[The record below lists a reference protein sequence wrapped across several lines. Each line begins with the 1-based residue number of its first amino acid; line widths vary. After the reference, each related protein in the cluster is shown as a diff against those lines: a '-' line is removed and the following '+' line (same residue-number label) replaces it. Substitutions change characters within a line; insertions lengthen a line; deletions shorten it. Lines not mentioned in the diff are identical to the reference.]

1 MRFLIVDDHPLF
13 REALENC
20 IRQAVRDVEIVEA
33 ATIDGALDA
42 LSCGGI
48 ELTLFDLSLPG
59 TTGLSGLI
67 RLRRAFPATPII
79 VISCHK
85 DPLIVASGL
94 FLGASGYIP
103 KTASKQEVV
112 RSIHEVLRGSI
123 HFPSCCRNAV
133 VPDQFKHHPV
143 KGLLKRLHEL
153 TPQQL
158 RVLELIHRGCQNKQ
172 IAYELK
178 ICESTVKVHVSEIL
192 RTLNVASRARAIV
205 EMSKIDFT
213 SLAGSEMGLRIQVS
227 A

>member
-1 MRFLIVDDHPLF
+1 VRFLIVDDHPLF

-33 ATIDGALDA
+33 ATIDAALDA
-42 LSCGGI
+42 LSSSGI
-48 ELTLFDLSLPG
+48 ELTLLDLSLPG

-85 DPLIVASGL
+85 DPLIVTSGL
-94 FLGASGYIP
+94 FLGVSGYIP
-103 KTASKQEVV
+103 KTASKEEVV

-123 HFPSCCRNAV
+123 YFPSGCRNPV
-133 VPDQFKHHPV
+133 RPDQFKHHPV
-143 KGLLKRLHEL
+143 KGLLKRLREL

-158 RVLELIHRGCQNKQ
+158 RVLELIHRGLQNKQ

-192 RTLNVASRARAIV
+192 RRLDVANRTKAIV
-205 EMSKIDFT
+205 EMSKLDFT
-213 SLAGSEMGLRIQVS
+213 SLAGNDLGLPIQANV
-227 A
+227 